1 MSAITRIDLTSARHG
16 AAMARHG
23 RRPSPAPA
31 ARPVGFSPATNH
43 ATCFPPVLRRLQ
55 REQPQARPTGFSR
68 ITNHETRIT
77 AFMLLSLLSC
87 APWRGIGRLWRG
99 MGGRRP
105 PRRQHGRLGFHQP
118 RITQHVFPLPSGD
131 SNESNPKPGQRVF
144 HESRITK
151 HESRPLCFC
160 RCFPARR
167 GAASGGYGAAWAA
180 AVPRAGNTAGWVFT
194 SHESRNM
201 FFLLPSGDSNE
212 SNPKPGQRVFHE
224 SRITKHESRPLC
236 FCRCFPARRGAAS
249 GGYGAAWAAA
259 VPRAGNTAGWV
270 FTSHES
276 RNMFFPCP
284 PATPRR
290 ATPSPANGFFTNHES
305 RNTNH
310 GLYAFVAAFLRA
322 VARHRA
328 AMARHGRPPSPAP
341 ATRPVGFSPATNH
354 ATCFSP
360 ALRRLQ
366 GEQPQPRPTGFSRIT
381 KHETRITAF
390 MPFFPQFP
398 TISRHFP
405 APPPTPEPV
414 SARHPPFSLSF
425 PARVVSRRGRSAGRR
440 NAQGGL
446 HVRPT
451 AHPHL

>member
-1 MSAITRIDLTSARHG
+1 MFSSCPPATPTRATPSPANGFFTNHESRNTNHGLYAFVAAFLRAVARHR

-105 PRRQHGRLGFHQP
+105 PRRQHGLLGFHQP

-131 SNESNPKPGQRVF
+131 SKESNPKPGQRVF
-144 HESRITK
+144 HESRNRDTN
-151 HESRPLCFC
+151 HGLYATLLFH
-160 RCFPARR
+160 
-167 GAASGGYGAAWAA
+167 GAAWAA
-180 AVPRAGNTAGWVFT
+180 AVPRAGNTA
-194 SHESRNM
+194 
-201 FFLLPSGDSNE
+201 D
-212 SNPKPGQRVFHE
+212 
-224 SRITKHESRPLC
+224 
-236 FCRCFPARRGAAS
+236 
-249 GGYGAAWAAA
+249 
-259 VPRAGNTAGWV
+259 WV

-290 ATPSPANGFFTNHES
+290 ATPSTANGFFTNHET

-366 GEQPQPRPTGFSRIT
+366 GEQPQARPTGFSRIT

-405 APPPTPEPV
+405 APPHPRAGVRAP
-414 SARHPPFSLSF
+414 SAVFPFLPGERRQPPRTQCRPQERARRSPCPSYGS
-425 PARVVSRRGRSAGRR
+425 PASIMTGA
-440 NAQGGL
+440 NEHGGC
-446 HVRPT
+446 P
-451 AHPHL
+451 AHRTLITI